1 VSVNAEI
8 GNGDVMVPLFT
19 VEEVLFNLAEAYT
32 HTNQFNSAI
41 ALLNTYLSTRIT
53 SYNPS
58 TDNLTTIKINSAWST
73 SDIEIGLI
81 NTILL
86 YKRSEFIHE
95 GLRWFDILRYKIP
108 VVHSTMGATLT
119 LGAND
124 PRRVFQIP
132 PTAKQSGIEQNPR

>member
-1 VSVNAEI
+1 
-8 GNGDVMVPLFT
+8 MVPLFT

-32 HTNQFNSAI
+32 YTNQFNSAI
-41 ALLNTYLSTRIT
+41 ALLNTYLSTRIVA
-53 SYNPS
+53 YNPS
-58 TDNLTTIKINSAWST
+58 TDNLTTAKINSAWGT
-73 SDIEIGLI
+73 SNTQLAMI

-108 VVHSTMGATLT
+108 VVHKTILGETIT
-119 LGAND
+119 LGATD